1 MDNKK
6 TQEIALKRYGSIAP
20 LISGNID
27 SYKSKSDYFRSVAS
41 SIGVHP
47 HTIQRWYSRYLKE
60 GFDGLM
66 PKSRSNQHHY
76 RKLDKDTK
84 DQIIYLLSEYPRL
97 PATMV
102 YQKLLETNTIVA
114 KDVSLSTV
122 NRFVQE
128 YKKSKGFGPLKDMK
142 RYEREHINEVW
153 CGDSSVG
160 PYLKVDGKKQRTYI
174 IALIDDASRMIVGI
188 DIFFN
193 DNFVNLMSVIR
204 GAVIKY
210 GKPKTFN
217 FDNGSNYRSTQMNL
231 LAARIGTVIH
241 YNPARTPTGKA
252 KIERWFRTMKDQWM
266 SQLCMTDYK
275 SLDELRKSLFMFVQ
289 EYNQRV
295 HSSLNGKSPME
306 RFFSEST
313 LIIRMNE
320 NEIERSFL
328 LEIERK
334 VSNDSV
340 IVIDE
345 KEYEVNYKYQ
355 GQRLLIRYSPD
366 LKKVY
371 VVDSISKEMEP
382 IELLDKNKNSTM
394 HRQKVKLSE
403 LGERL

>member
-1 MDNKK
+1 
-6 TQEIALKRYGSIAP
+6 
-20 LISGNID
+20 
-27 SYKSKSDYFRSVAS
+27 
-41 SIGVHP
+41 
-47 HTIQRWYSRYLKE
+47 
-60 GFDGLM
+60 
-66 PKSRSNQHHY
+66 
-76 RKLDKDTK
+76 
-84 DQIIYLLSEYPRL
+84 
-97 PATMV
+97 
-102 YQKLLETNTIVA
+102 
-114 KDVSLSTV
+114 
-122 NRFVQE
+122 
-128 YKKSKGFGPLKDMK
+128 
-142 RYEREHINEVW
+142 
-153 CGDSSVG
+153 
-160 PYLKVDGKKQRTYI
+160 
-174 IALIDDASRMIVGI
+174 MIVGI

-289 EYNQRV
+289 EYNQRA

-320 NEIERSFL
+320 DEIERSFL

-382 IELLDKNKNSTM
+382 IERLDKNKNSTM

-403 LGERL
+403 LGERS